1 MNSKKILTLI
11 PYILIPVMIIVGVSY
26 YASLQKQEKLEYYEV
41 VQLFDEH
48 KVEEYTLNMSSGALK
63 FKVKGDRKSV
73 V

>member
-63 FKVKGDRKSV
+63 FKV
-73 V
+73 